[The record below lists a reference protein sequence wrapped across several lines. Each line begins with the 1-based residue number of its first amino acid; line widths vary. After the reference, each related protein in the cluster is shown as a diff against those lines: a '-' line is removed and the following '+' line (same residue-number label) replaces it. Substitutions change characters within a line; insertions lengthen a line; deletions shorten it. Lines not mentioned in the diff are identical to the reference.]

1 MILHTAQNF
10 KFKIVGL
17 VFCFSRFLQGQRHF
31 RADLLQKFCTSP
43 FNQNIFPVLAS
54 FSPKFLAKV
63 CAVCGEPFCRN
74 KTEQGR
80 VCKHVPAR
88 FIRLASESAQPNSPL
103 LRQGLR
109 SRHQAPGGQAGGAQ
123 RLLIGALVPCRAPRH
138 RPARHAPQARP
149 RSGRCGRLPRRS
161 APPDCSQRRL

>member
-109 SRHQAPGGQAGGAQ
+109 SRAPGARRAGRRRAASAHRRSRPLQ
-123 RLLIGALVPCRAPRH
+123 APRH